1 MAATTTAPVSR
12 PGRRAPLPP
21 TPRMPRALQTVGW
34 LSRPFQFIERA
45 RAKYGDTFTIMI
57 GRDAFVVLSDP
68 ADVKQVFTGDP
79 SIYLAGKANIILL
92 PFLGRKSVLLLDGA
106 QHMSQRK
113 LLLPSFHGEKMRRH
127 VDLMNEIA
135 EREVASWPRGVPFR
149 AHPQMQGVTLEVI
162 MRIVFG
168 VDEGDPRLAE
178 LRTRLRRFLGSTASP
193 REMRKLLF
201 HGPEKAEQ
209 RRIYADVLDPVD
221 EITAAVIA
229 APRDRDALAQRD
241 DVLSMLLLARHEDG

>member
-1 MAATTTAPVSR
+1 MTATTAPLPR
-12 PGRRAPLPP
+12 LTRRTPLPP
-21 TPRMPRALQTVGW
+21 GPRMPRAVQTIGW
-34 LSRPFQFIERA
+34 LNRPFQFVERA
-45 RAKYGDTFTIMI
+45 RAKYGDTFTMHI
-57 GRDAFVVLSDP
+57 GRDTFVVLSDP

-79 SIYLAGKANIILL
+79 AIYHAGAANIILL
-92 PFLGRKSVLLLDGA
+92 PFLGHKSVLLLDGA
-106 QHMSQRK
+106 QHLGQRK
-113 LLLPSFHGEKMRRH
+113 LLLPPFHGEKMRRH

-178 LRTRLRRFLGSTASP
+178 LRGRLRRFLAPPATP

-201 HGPEKAEQ
+201 YGPEKADQ
-209 RRIYADVLDPVD
+209 AGISAHFLDPVD
-221 EITAAVIA
+221 EIIAAVIA
-229 APRDRDALAQRD
+229 D
-241 DVLSMLLLARHEDG
+241 H